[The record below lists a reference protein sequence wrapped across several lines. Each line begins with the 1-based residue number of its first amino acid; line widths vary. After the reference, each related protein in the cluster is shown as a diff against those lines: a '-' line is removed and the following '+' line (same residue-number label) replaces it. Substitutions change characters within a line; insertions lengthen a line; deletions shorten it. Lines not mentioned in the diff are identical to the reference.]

1 MSEPG
6 SARKVGRGRRKTARK
21 NELTDEFASG
31 SEALDSRDA
40 PSFSV
45 QEEVLVYR
53 TEPAQVVQL
62 KVPQLQHDNFRSIHV
77 MGRQT
82 SKTQLTS
89 AGTGA

>member
-6 SARKVGRGRRKTARK
+6 SARKPRRGTRKTTRK

-45 QEEVLVYR
+45 QEDILVYR
-53 TEPAQVVQL
+53 TEPGQIVGETVLL
-62 KVPQLQHDNFRSIHV
+62 KVR
-77 MGRQT
+77 
-82 SKTQLTS
+82 
-89 AGTGA
+89 